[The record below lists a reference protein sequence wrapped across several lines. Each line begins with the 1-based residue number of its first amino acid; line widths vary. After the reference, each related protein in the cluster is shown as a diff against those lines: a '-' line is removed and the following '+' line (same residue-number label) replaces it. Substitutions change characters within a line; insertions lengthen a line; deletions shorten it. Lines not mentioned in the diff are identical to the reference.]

1 MSKLLVV
8 PYSSA
13 SESAKVLAN
22 LFDCKRM
29 KLENSKT
36 KDRNDLSLINWG
48 NSTVDLSHLPSVKVY
63 NKPENVALASNKTK
77 FFQAIEEF
85 NEKAEDS
92 GSVKVNIPDW
102 TTSVRTARQWY
113 NDGFDIVCRHTVQ
126 SHSGNGIHLAEYRED
141 VRADQAV
148 PKAPLY
154 TKYMKKRDEYRVHV
168 VAGKPIFVQRKAVD
182 SSSDNVVN
190 YQIRNRNNGFVFV
203 VQDLNPD
210 PSVISNAVNA
220 VNALGL
226 DFGAVDVIWN
236 ERRQLATVVEVNT
249 ACSLQSTSGQARYY
263 NALKALMDSETQT
276 LWFHDVPSLPVSE
289 RAGRSSVACAT
300 IERDL
305 QRLSNNIY
313 SESDDGMYEFIRNK
327 SLYYNN
333 FPIGSR
339 DIYIGGDAIAL
350 LMDWASESASALQTV
365 QGLSAFANYYNQEN
379 GMLVYELVSLDGSN
393 STCRVKVIPDLD
405 MELAFHLEID
415 IPTTLVFGH

>member
-22 LFDCKRM
+22 LFGCKRM

-77 FFQAIEEF
+77 FFQTIEEF

-126 SHSGNGIHLAEYRED
+126 SHSGDGIHLAEYRED

-168 VAGKPIFVQRKAVD
+168 VAGKPIFVQRKAID
-182 SSSDNVVN
+182 SCSGNVVN
-190 YQIRNRNNGFVFV
+190 YQIRNRKNGFLFV
-203 VQDLNPD
+203 VQDLDPD

-249 ACSLQSTSGQARYY
+249 ACSLHSKSGKARYY
-263 NALKALMDSETQT
+263 NALKALMNSETQT
-276 LWFHDVPSLPVSE
+276 LWFHDVPSLPVNE
-289 RAGRSSVACAT
+289 REDKSAACAT

-305 QRLSNNIY
+305 QRLSNNVY
-313 SESDDGMYEFIRNK
+313 SNSDSDTYEFIRNR
-327 SLYYNN
+327 SLYYNCY
-333 FPIGSR
+333 PVGSK
-339 DIYIGGDAIAL
+339 DVYIGNDAIAL
-350 LMDWASESASALQTV
+350 LMDWASESESALQTI
-365 QGLSAFANYYNQEN
+365 QGLSAFAHYYNQED
-379 GMLVYELVSLDGSN
+379 GMLVYELISYDHTN
-393 STCRVKVIPDLD
+393 STCRIKVIPNDDLD
-405 MELAFHLEID
+405 SAFNLELD

>member
-77 FFQAIEEF
+77 FFKAIEEF

-203 VQDLNPD
+203 VQDLDPD

-263 NALKALMDSETQT
+263 NALKALMNSETQT
-276 LWFHDVPSLPVSE
+276 LWFHDMPSLPVNE

-313 SESDDGMYEFIRNK
+313 EESDDGMYEFIRNK
-327 SLYYNN
+327 SLYYNS

-339 DIYIGGDAIAL
+339 DVYIGGDAIAL
-350 LMDWASESASALQTV
+350 LMDWASESESALQTV

-379 GMLVYELVSLDGSN
+379 GMLVYELVSYDHTN
-393 STCRVKVIPDLD
+393 STCRVKVIPEADLD
-405 MELAFHLEID
+405 LSFHLELD